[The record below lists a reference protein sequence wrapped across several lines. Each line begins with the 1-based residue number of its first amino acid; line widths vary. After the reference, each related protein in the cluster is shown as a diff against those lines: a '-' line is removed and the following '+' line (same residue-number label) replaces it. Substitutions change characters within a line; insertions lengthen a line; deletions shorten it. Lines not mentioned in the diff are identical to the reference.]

1 MKLIVRLLLNLFTRT
16 FLIRTSLLFKPFF
29 DIFFKGTRF
38 TDPINNK
45 SYSYFFPYG
54 YNKQRKNALC
64 PGTFSL
70 ERHRLLWLY
79 LKKETDF
86 FNSNN
91 KILHFAPEQCFHKFF
106 KSFFK
111 NYTTTDLNSPIV
123 DIKADICNLP
133 FNDNSFDYILC
144 NHVLEHIYDDEKAM
158 KEIYRVLN
166 KNGIAILQVP
176 IDINNNYTHEGRD
189 IDNKQDRNKL
199 FGQYDHL
206 RMYGLDYFK
215 KLKNIGFKVKNENY
229 LSNISQDEKDKYSLH
244 NAGSIPVCIK
254 V

>member
-1 MKLIVRLLLNLFTRT
+1 MNLIVRLLLNLFTRT

-29 DIFFKGTRF
+29 DIFFKGTKF

-111 NYTTTDLNSPIV
+111 NYTSIDLNSPIV

-133 FNDNSFDYILC
+133 FNDNSYDYILC

-158 KEIYRVLN
+158 KEIFRVLN

-176 IDINNNYTHEGRD
+176 IDIKSNLTQEGRD
-189 IDNKQDRNKL
+189 IDDKEVRSKL

-215 KLKNIGFKVKNENY
+215 KLKKVGFNVKNIDY
-229 LSNISQDEKDKYSLH
+229 LSKLSKDEVEKFSLT
-244 NAGSIPVCIK
+244 NAGTIPVCIK
-254 V
+254 D

>member
-1 MKLIVRLLLNLFTRT
+1 MKLIVRLFLNFFPRT
-16 FLIRTSLLFKPFF
+16 FLIRASLLFNPLF
-29 DIFFKGTRF
+29 DIFFKGTKF

-133 FNDNSFDYILC
+133 FNDNSYDYILC

-158 KEIYRVLN
+158 KEIFRVLN

-176 IDINNNYTHEGRD
+176 IDIKSNLTQEGRD
-189 IDNKQDRNKL
+189 IDDKEVRSKL

-215 KLKNIGFKVKNENY
+215 KLKKVGFNVKNIDY
-229 LSNISQDEKDKYSLH
+229 LSKLSKDEVEKFSLT
-244 NAGSIPVCIK
+244 NAGTIPVCIK
-254 V
+254 D

>member
-1 MKLIVRLLLNLFTRT
+1 MKLIVRLFLNFFPRT
-16 FLIRTSLLFKPFF
+16 FLIRASLLFKPLF
-29 DIFFKGTRF
+29 DIFFKGTKF

-111 NYTTTDLNSPIV
+111 NYTSIDLNSPIV

-133 FNDNSFDYILC
+133 FNDNIYDYILC

-158 KEIYRVLN
+158 KEIFRVLN

-176 IDINNNYTHEGRD
+176 IDIKSNLTQEGRD
-189 IDNKQDRNKL
+189 IDDKEVRSKL

-215 KLKNIGFKVKNENY
+215 KLKKVGFNVKNIDY
-229 LSNISQDEKDKYSLH
+229 LSKLSKDEVEKFSLT
-244 NAGSIPVCIK
+244 NAGTIPVCIK
-254 V
+254 D

>member
-1 MKLIVRLLLNLFTRT
+1 MNLIVRLLLNLFTRT

-29 DIFFKGTRF
+29 DIFFKGTKF

>member
-29 DIFFKGTRF
+29 DIFFKGTKF

-111 NYTTTDLNSPIV
+111 NYTSIDLNSPIV

-133 FNDNSFDYILC
+133 FNDNIYDYILC

-158 KEIYRVLN
+158 KEIFRVLN

-176 IDINNNYTHEGRD
+176 IDIKSNLTQDGRD
-189 IDNKQDRNKL
+189 IDDKEVRSKL

-215 KLKNIGFKVKNENY
+215 KLKTVGFNVKNIEY
-229 LSNISQDEKDKYSLH
+229 LSKLSKDEVEKFSLT
-244 NAGSIPVCIK
+244 NAGTIPVCIK
-254 V
+254 D

>member
-29 DIFFKGTRF
+29 DIFFKGTKF

-133 FNDNSFDYILC
+133 FNDNSYDYILC

-158 KEIYRVLN
+158 KEIFRVLN

-176 IDINNNYTHEGRD
+176 IDIKSNLTREGRD
-189 IDNKQDRNKL
+189 INDKEVRSKL

-206 RMYGLDYFK
+206 RMYGFDYFK
-215 KLKNIGFKVKNENY
+215 KLKKVGFNVKNIDY
-229 LSNISQDEKDKYSLH
+229 LSKLSKDEVEKFSLT
-244 NAGSIPVCIK
+244 NAGTIPVCIK
-254 V
+254 D

>member
-29 DIFFKGTRF
+29 DIFLKGTKF

-133 FNDNSFDYILC
+133 FNDNSYDYILC

-158 KEIYRVLN
+158 KEIFRVLN

-176 IDINNNYTHEGRD
+176 IDIKSNLTQEGRD
-189 IDNKQDRNKL
+189 IDDKEVRSKL

-215 KLKNIGFKVKNENY
+215 KLKKVGFNVKNIDY
-229 LSNISQDEKDKYSLH
+229 LSKLSKDEVEKFSLT
-244 NAGSIPVCIK
+244 NAGTIPVCIK
-254 V
+254 D

>member
-1 MKLIVRLLLNLFTRT
+1 MKIIVRLLLNFFTRT

-29 DIFFKGTRF
+29 DIFFKGTKF

-176 IDINNNYTHEGRD
+176 IDINSNYTHEGRD

-206 RMYGLDYFK
+206 RIYGLDYFK

>member
-29 DIFFKGTRF
+29 DIFFKGTKF

-111 NYTTTDLNSPIV
+111 NYTSIDLNSPIV

>member
-1 MKLIVRLLLNLFTRT
+1 MNLIVRLLLNLFTRT

-29 DIFFKGTRF
+29 DIFFKGTKF

-158 KEIYRVLN
+158 KEIYRILN

>member
-29 DIFFKGTRF
+29 DIFFKGTKF

-176 IDINNNYTHEGRD
+176 IDINSNYTHEGRD

>member
-1 MKLIVRLLLNLFTRT
+1 MNFIVRLFLNFFPRT
-16 FLIRTSLLFKPFF
+16 FLIRASLLFKPLF
-29 DIFFKGTRF
+29 DIFFKGTKF

-133 FNDNSFDYILC
+133 FNDNSYDYILC

-158 KEIYRVLN
+158 KEIFRVLN

-176 IDINNNYTHEGRD
+176 IDIKSNLTQEGRD
-189 IDNKQDRNKL
+189 IDDKEVRSKL

-215 KLKNIGFKVKNENY
+215 KLKKVGFNVKNIDY
-229 LSNISQDEKDKYSLH
+229 LSKLSKDEVEKFSLT
-244 NAGSIPVCIK
+244 NAGTIPVCIK
-254 V
+254 D

>member
-29 DIFFKGTRF
+29 DIFFRGTKF

-133 FNDNSFDYILC
+133 FNDNSYDYILC

-158 KEIYRVLN
+158 KEIFRVLN

-176 IDINNNYTHEGRD
+176 IDIKSNLTQEGRD
-189 IDNKQDRNKL
+189 IDDKEVRSKL

-215 KLKNIGFKVKNENY
+215 KLKKVGFNVKNIDY
-229 LSNISQDEKDKYSLH
+229 LSKLSKDEVEKFSLT
-244 NAGSIPVCIK
+244 NAGTIPVCIK
-254 V
+254 D

>member
-29 DIFFKGTRF
+29 DIFFKGTKF
-38 TDPINNK
+38 SDPINNK

-64 PGTFSL
+64 PGTLSL

-176 IDINNNYTHEGRD
+176 IDINSNYTHDGRD

-215 KLKNIGFKVKNENY
+215 KLKKVGFKVKNIDY
-229 LSNISQDEKDKYSLH
+229 LSKLKKEEVEKFSLI
-244 NAGSIPVCIK
+244 NSGTIPVCIK
-254 V
+254 D

>member
-29 DIFFKGTRF
+29 DIFFKGTKF

-244 NAGSIPVCIK
+244 NAGSIPICIK

>member
-1 MKLIVRLLLNLFTRT
+1 MKIIVRLLLNFFTRT

-29 DIFFKGTRF
+29 DIFFKGTKF

-111 NYTTTDLNSPIV
+111 NYTSIDLNSPIV

-133 FNDNSFDYILC
+133 FNDNSYDYILC

-158 KEIYRVLN
+158 KEIFRVLN

-176 IDINNNYTHEGRD
+176 IDIKSNLTQEGRD
-189 IDNKQDRNKL
+189 IDDKEVRSKL

-215 KLKNIGFKVKNENY
+215 KLKKVGFNVKNIDY
-229 LSNISQDEKDKYSLH
+229 LSKLSKDEVEKFSLT
-244 NAGSIPVCIK
+244 NAGTIPVCIK
-254 V
+254 D

>member
-16 FLIRTSLLFKPFF
+16 FLIRTSLLFKPLF
-29 DIFFKGTRF
+29 DIFFKGTKF

-176 IDINNNYTHEGRD
+176 IDINSNYTHEGRD

-229 LSNISQDEKDKYSLH
+229 LSNISQDEKDKYSLN

>member
-16 FLIRTSLLFKPFF
+16 FLIRTSFLFKPFF

-189 IDNKQDRNKL
+189 IDNKHNRNKL

-229 LSNISQDEKDKYSLH
+229 LSNIPQDEKDKYSLH
-244 NAGSIPVCIK
+244 NAGSIPICIK

>member
-29 DIFFKGTRF
+29 DIFFKGTKF
-38 TDPINNK
+38 SDPINNK

-54 YNKQRKNALC
+54 YNIQRKNALC

-176 IDINNNYTHEGRD
+176 IDINSNLTREGRD

>member
-16 FLIRTSLLFKPFF
+16 FLIRTSLLLKPFF
-29 DIFFKGTRF
+29 DIFFKGTKF

-54 YNKQRKNALC
+54 YNKQRKSALC

-91 KILHFAPEQCFHKFF
+91 KVLHFAPEQCFHKFF
-106 KSFFK
+106 RSFFK

-176 IDINNNYTHEGRD
+176 IDINSNYTHDGRD
-189 IDNKQDRNKL
+189 LDNKQDRNKL

-244 NAGSIPVCIK
+244 NAGSIPICIK

>member
-1 MKLIVRLLLNLFTRT
+1 MNFIVRLFLNFFPRT
-16 FLIRTSLLFKPFF
+16 FLIRASLLFNPLF
-29 DIFFKGTRF
+29 DIFFKGTKF

-133 FNDNSFDYILC
+133 FNDNSYDYILC

-158 KEIYRVLN
+158 KEIFRVLN
-166 KNGIAILQVP
+166 KNGIAIIQVP
-176 IDINNNYTHEGRD
+176 IDIKSNLTQEGRD
-189 IDNKQDRNKL
+189 IDDKEVRSKL
-199 FGQYDHL
+199 FGQYEHL

-215 KLKNIGFKVKNENY
+215 KLKKVGFNVKNIDY
-229 LSNISQDEKDKYSLH
+229 LSKLSKDEVEKFSLT
-244 NAGSIPVCIK
+244 NAGTIPVCIK
-254 V
+254 D

>member
-1 MKLIVRLLLNLFTRT
+1 MSLIVRLVLNLFTRT
-16 FLIRTSLLFKPFF
+16 FLIRASLLFKPLF
-29 DIFFKGTRF
+29 DIFFKGTKF

-158 KEIYRVLN
+158 KEIYRILN

-176 IDINNNYTHEGRD
+176 IDINSNCTHEGRD
-189 IDNKQDRNKL
+189 INNKQDRNKL

-244 NAGSIPVCIK
+244 NAGSIPICIK

>member
-29 DIFFKGTRF
+29 DIFFKGTKF

-133 FNDNSFDYILC
+133 FNDNSYDYILC

-158 KEIYRVLN
+158 KEIFRVLN

-176 IDINNNYTHEGRD
+176 IDIKSNLTQEGRD
-189 IDNKQDRNKL
+189 IDDKEVRSKL

-215 KLKNIGFKVKNENY
+215 KLKKVGFNVKNIDY
-229 LSNISQDEKDKYSLH
+229 LSKLSKDEVEKFSLT
-244 NAGSIPVCIK
+244 NAGTIPVCIK
-254 V
+254 D

>member
-1 MKLIVRLLLNLFTRT
+1 MKIIVRLLLNFFTRT

-29 DIFFKGTRF
+29 DIFFKGTKF

-176 IDINNNYTHEGRD
+176 IDINSNYTHEGRD

>member
-1 MKLIVRLLLNLFTRT
+1 MNFIVRLFLNFFPRT
-16 FLIRTSLLFKPFF
+16 FLIRASLLFKPLF
-29 DIFFKGTRF
+29 DIFFKGTKF

-111 NYTTTDLNSPIV
+111 NYTSIDLNSPIV

-133 FNDNSFDYILC
+133 FNDNSYDYILC
-144 NHVLEHIYDDEKAM
+144 NHVLEHIHDDEKAM
-158 KEIYRVLN
+158 KEIFRVLN

-176 IDINNNYTHEGRD
+176 IDIKSNLTQEGRD
-189 IDNKQDRNKL
+189 IDDKEVRSKL

-215 KLKNIGFKVKNENY
+215 KLKKVGFNVKNIDY
-229 LSNISQDEKDKYSLH
+229 LSKLSKDEVEKFSLT
-244 NAGSIPVCIK
+244 NAGTIPVCIK
-254 V
+254 D

>member
-29 DIFFKGTRF
+29 DIFFKGTKF
-38 TDPINNK
+38 SDPINNK

-176 IDINNNYTHEGRD
+176 IDINSNLTREGRD

-215 KLKNIGFKVKNENY
+215 KLKKVGFKVKNIDY
-229 LSNISQDEKDKYSLH
+229 LSKLKKEEVEKFSLI
-244 NAGSIPVCIK
+244 NSGTIPVCIK
-254 V
+254 D

>member
-29 DIFFKGTRF
+29 DIFFKGTKF

-123 DIKADICNLP
+123 AIKADICNLP
-133 FNDNSFDYILC
+133 FNDNSYDYILC

-158 KEIYRVLN
+158 KEIFRVLN

-176 IDINNNYTHEGRD
+176 IDIKSNLTQEGRD
-189 IDNKQDRNKL
+189 IDDKEVRSKL

-215 KLKNIGFKVKNENY
+215 KLKKVGFNVKNIDY
-229 LSNISQDEKDKYSLH
+229 LSKLSKDEVEKFSLT
-244 NAGSIPVCIK
+244 NAGTIPVCIK
-254 V
+254 D

>member
-1 MKLIVRLLLNLFTRT
+1 MKFVVRLLLNLFPRT

-29 DIFFKGTRF
+29 DLFFKGTKF

-144 NHVLEHIYDDEKAM
+144 NHVLEHIYDDDKAM
-158 KEIYRVLN
+158 KEIFRVLN

-176 IDINNNYTHEGRD
+176 IDIKNDLTHEGRD
-189 IDNKQDRNKL
+189 IDNEEVRNKL

-215 KLKNIGFKVKNENY
+215 KLKKVGFNVKNIDY
-229 LSNISQDEKDKYSLH
+229 LSKLTKEEVEKFSLI
-244 NAGSIPVCIK
+244 NAGTIPVCIK
-254 V
+254 D

>member
-29 DIFFKGTRF
+29 DIFFKGTKF

-158 KEIYRVLN
+158 KEIYRILN

-176 IDINNNYTHEGRD
+176 IDINSNCTHEGRD
-189 IDNKQDRNKL
+189 INNKQDRNKL

>member
-1 MKLIVRLLLNLFTRT
+1 MKLIVRLFLNFFPRT
-16 FLIRTSLLFKPFF
+16 FLIRASLLFKPLF
-29 DIFFKGTRF
+29 DIFFKGTKF

-111 NYTTTDLNSPIV
+111 NYTSIDLNSPIV

-133 FNDNSFDYILC
+133 FNDNIYDYILC

-158 KEIYRVLN
+158 KEIFRVLN

-176 IDINNNYTHEGRD
+176 IDIKSNLTQDGRD
-189 IDNKQDRNKL
+189 IDDKEVRSKL

-215 KLKNIGFKVKNENY
+215 KLKKVGFNVKNIDY
-229 LSNISQDEKDKYSLH
+229 LSKLSKDEVEKFSLT
-244 NAGSIPVCIK
+244 NAGTIPVCIK
-254 V
+254 D

>member
-29 DIFFKGTRF
+29 DIFFKGTKF
-38 TDPINNK
+38 SDPINNK

-176 IDINNNYTHEGRD
+176 IDINSNYTHDGRD

-215 KLKNIGFKVKNENY
+215 KLKKVGFKVKNIDY
-229 LSNISQDEKDKYSLH
+229 LSKLKKEEVEKFSLI
-244 NAGSIPVCIK
+244 NSGTIPVCIK
-254 V
+254 D

>member
-29 DIFFKGTRF
+29 DIFFKGTKF

-111 NYTTTDLNSPIV
+111 NYTSIDLNSPIV

-176 IDINNNYTHEGRD
+176 IDIKSNLTQEGRD
-189 IDNKQDRNKL
+189 IDDKEVRSKL

-215 KLKNIGFKVKNENY
+215 KLKKVGFNVKNIDY
-229 LSNISQDEKDKYSLH
+229 LSKLSKDEVEKFSLT
-244 NAGSIPVCIK
+244 NAGTIPVCIK
-254 V
+254 D

>member
-29 DIFFKGTRF
+29 DIFFKGTKF

-176 IDINNNYTHEGRD
+176 IDINSNYTHDGRD

-215 KLKNIGFKVKNENY
+215 KLKKVGFKVKNIDY
-229 LSNISQDEKDKYSLH
+229 LSKLKKEEVEKFSLI
-244 NAGSIPVCIK
+244 NSGTIPVCIK
-254 V
+254 D

>member
-29 DIFFKGTRF
+29 DIFFKGTKF

-111 NYTTTDLNSPIV
+111 NYTSIDLNSPIV

-133 FNDNSFDYILC
+133 FNDNSYDYILC

-158 KEIYRVLN
+158 KEIFRVLN

-176 IDINNNYTHEGRD
+176 IDIKSNLTQEGRD
-189 IDNKQDRNKL
+189 IDDKEVRSKL

-215 KLKNIGFKVKNENY
+215 KLKKVGFNVKNIDY
-229 LSNISQDEKDKYSLH
+229 LSKLSKDEVEKFSLT
-244 NAGSIPVCIK
+244 NAGTIPVCIK
-254 V
+254 D

>member
-1 MKLIVRLLLNLFTRT
+1 MKLIVRLFLNFFPRT
-16 FLIRTSLLFKPFF
+16 FLIRASLLFKPLF
-29 DIFFKGTRF
+29 DIFFKGTKF

-133 FNDNSFDYILC
+133 FNDNSYDYILC

-158 KEIYRVLN
+158 KEIFRVLN

-176 IDINNNYTHEGRD
+176 IDIKSNLTQEGRD
-189 IDNKQDRNKL
+189 IDDKEVRSKL

-215 KLKNIGFKVKNENY
+215 KLKKVGFNVKNIDY
-229 LSNISQDEKDKYSLH
+229 LSKLSKDEVEKFSLT
-244 NAGSIPVCIK
+244 NAGTIPVCIK
-254 V
+254 D

>member
-1 MKLIVRLLLNLFTRT
+1 MKIIVRLLLNFFTRT

-29 DIFFKGTRF
+29 DIFFKGTKF

-176 IDINNNYTHEGRD
+176 IDINRNYTHEGRD